1 VEGKEKKDKAV
12 IRTDF
17 NILDLLDD
25 CEEIELEGVDIEV
38 AELGIVLQPT
48 AMTTIPSELV
58 VQPSKLKP
66 TEILDATFTPPN
78 MEYPGQIVEV
88 QLGATKSEGGTRGN
102 SLVIGGEKTLAFF
115 MRAQSPSTHP
125 PVVACDVFDMKIP
138 LPKAIK
144 MHVKDVMEDPPAW
157 AKRCVEKFEAEM
169 ITLQLTSIDPKLRD
183 TSPKEAAKTVEEVLQ
198 AVDVPLAVGGCGDP
212 VKDLAVF
219 EKVAEVAEG
228 ERLLI
233 SSVSPWM
240 DTKRAAE
247 AIKKFGHVALA
258 LSGMDMNEA
267 RELNRTLYGVLPRE
281 QIVMDTSTASLGSG
295 LEFTYTLMA
304 RIRLAALM
312 GDHELQHPISS
323 GTTNAWFARESWK
336 KMAPQ
341 WEPRELRGPLW
352 ETVTA
357 LTGLLAGVD
366 YFMMMHPLAIKT
378 VKEVIQKL
386 RRQGIGKPENAADW
400 VSMRI

>member
-1 VEGKEKKDKAV
+1 
-12 IRTDF
+12 
-17 NILDLLDD
+17 
-25 CEEIELEGVDIEV
+25 
-38 AELGIVLQPT
+38 
-48 AMTTIPSELV
+48 MTTALSEPAA
-58 VQPSKLKP
+58 QPSKLKP
-66 TEILDATFTPPN
+66 SKILKATFSPPN
-78 MEYPGQIVEV
+78 VEYPGQIVEV
-88 QLGATKSEGGTRGN
+88 KLGATKGEGGTRGR
-102 SLVIGGEKTLAFF
+102 SIIIGGEKFPAFY

-125 PVVACDVFDMKIP
+125 PVVACDVFDTKIP
-138 LPKAIK
+138 LPKAIRT
-144 MHVKDVMEDPPAW
+144 HVKDVMEDPPAW
-157 AKRCVEKFEAEM
+157 AKRCVEKFGAEM
-169 ITLQLTSIDPKLRD
+169 ITLQLTSIDPKMKD
-183 TSPKEAAKTVEEVLQ
+183 TSPKEAAETVEEVLQ

-219 EKVAEVAEG
+219 EEVAEVAEG

-247 AIKKFGHVALA
+247 VIKKHGHVALA

-267 RELNRTLYGVLPRE
+267 RELNRTLYHVLPME

-312 GDHELQHPISS
+312 GDYELQHPMSS
-323 GTTNAWFARESWK
+323 GSTNAWFARESWK
-336 KMAPQ
+336 KMDPQ

-366 YFMMMHPLAIKT
+366 YFMMMHPAAVRT
-378 VKEVIQKL
+378 VKDLIQKL
-386 RRQGIGKPENAADW
+386 TGQRVGKPAKTADW
-400 VSMRI
+400 VSKRI

>member
-1 VEGKEKKDKAV
+1 MEDEGRGKKAL
-12 IRTDF
+12 IRF
-17 NILDLLDD
+17 GPKLLDFLSKLG
-25 CEEIELEGVDIEV
+25 EIELEGVDVEV
-38 AELGIVLQPT
+38 GELEIVLQQAAVMAAP
-48 AMTTIPSELV
+48 PKLV
-58 VQPSKLKP
+58 APPLKKKP
-66 TEILDATFTPPN
+66 MEILESTFTPPIT
-78 MEYPGQIVEV
+78 EYPGQIVEV
-88 QLGATKSEGGTRGN
+88 KLGATKGEGGTRGK
-102 SLVIGGEKTLAFF
+102 SIVIGGEKSLTFYAFG
-115 MRAQSPSTHP
+115 RPSPHP

-144 MHVKDVMEDPPAW
+144 MHVKDVLENPAAW
-157 AKRCVEKFEAEM
+157 AKRCVDKFGAEM
-169 ITLQLTSIDPKLRD
+169 VTLQLTSIDPKTKD
-183 TSPKEAAKTVEEVLQ
+183 TPPKKAAKTVEEVLQ

-219 EKVAEVAEG
+219 KEVAEVAEG

-240 DTKRAAE
+240 DTKGAAE
-247 AIKKFGHVALA
+247 TIKQYGHVALA

-267 RELNRTLYGVLPRE
+267 RELNRTLYGILPRE
-281 QIVMDTSTASLGSG
+281 RIIMDTSTASLGSG
-295 LEFTYTLMA
+295 LEFTYTLMS

-312 GDHELQHPISS
+312 GDYELQHPMSS
-323 GTTNAWFARESWK
+323 GVTNAWFARESWK

-366 YFMMMHPLAIKT
+366 YFMMMHPAAVRT
-378 VKEVIQKL
+378 VKAVIQRLMGREAK
-386 RRQGIGKPENAADW
+386 KPEKIADW
-400 VSMRI
+400 ISIRI

>member
-1 VEGKEKKDKAV
+1 MIKISSK
-12 IRTDF
+12 
-17 NILDLLDD
+17 ILDSLKNSG
-25 CEEIELEGVDIEV
+25 EIHLEAADIEV
-38 AELGIVLQPT
+38 AELTIALQPV
-48 AMTTIPSELV
+48 ATTTTPPEPAPQPLTLKPSE
-58 VQPSKLKP
+58 
-66 TEILDATFTPPN
+66 ILQAAFSPPHV
-78 MEYPGQIVEV
+78 EYPGQIAKVK
-88 QLGATKSEGGTRGN
+88 LGATKGEGGTRAR
-102 SLVIGGEKTLAFF
+102 SLVIGGEKFPAFF
-115 MRAQSPSTHP
+115 MRAQGPSTHP
-125 PVVACDVFDMKIP
+125 PVVACDVFDTKIP
-138 LPKAIK
+138 LPKAIRT
-144 MHVKDVMEDPPAW
+144 HVKDVMEDPSAW
-157 AKRCVEKFEAEM
+157 AKRCVEKFGAEM
-169 ITLQLTSIDPKLRD
+169 ITLQLTSIDPKLKG

-219 EKVAEVAEG
+219 EEVAEVAEG

-247 AIKKFGHVALA
+247 VIKKHGHVALA

-267 RELNRTLYGVLPRE
+267 RELNRTLYDVLPRE

-312 GDHELQHPISS
+312 GDYELQHPISS
-323 GTTNAWFARESWK
+323 GVTNAWFARESWK

-366 YFMMMHPLAIKT
+366 YFMMMHPAAVRT
-378 VKEVIQKL
+378 VKDLIQNLAGQKA
-386 RRQGIGKPENAADW
+386 GTPAKIADW